1 MRGAASDELEWNDAG
16 GESTEITER
25 ERERERVGGE
35 GGEKRGG
42 KKKAK
47 REYM

>member
-25 ERERERVGGE
+25 ERERERE

>member
-1 MRGAASDELEWNDAG
+1 MERCRRGKHGNNR
-16 GESTEITER
+16 ER
-25 ERERERVGGE
+25 EREREWGE